1 MKTTKELREQKK
13 HDQAAVVVS
22 ITITVVLV
30 IAAIL
35 LQ

>member
-13 HDQAAVVVS
+13 HDQAAVRVSVV
-22 ITITVVLV
+22 ITVVLI

-35 LQ
+35 LH